1 MKQTRHRIKDLPKVD
16 RPREKLILKGAQNLK
31 DEELL
36 AVLIGTGR
44 EGKNVIEVAKQI
56 LRKYSKK
63 RLLKLTYN
71 DLSKIKGIGPA
82 KACTILASVE
92 LVKRALKIGE
102 ATLPVI
108 RSTKDVIAQA
118 VYLRN
123 KTREHLMA
131 IYLNARN
138 EMVWKKQST
147 FIGTLNANLVHPRE
161 IFAEALKQNAAS
173 VILVHNHPSGDAE
186 PSEDDLAITKRIQ
199 EAGKIMGIDVLDHV
213 IIAKTKVFSFKENK
227 LIE

>member
-1 MKQTRHRIKDLPKVD
+1 MKKSFTIRDLPKED
-16 RPREKLILKGAQNLK
+16 RPREKLIQKGLENLK

-36 AVLIGTGR
+36 AILLGTGI

-63 RLLKLTYN
+63 RLLKMKYE

-82 KACTILASVE
+82 KACIILASQE
-92 LVKRALKIGE
+92 LFKRVLKVQDE
-102 ATLPVI
+102 TLPII

-118 VYLRN
+118 VYLRD
-123 KTREHLMA
+123 KTREHLMT

-147 FIGTLNANLVHPRE
+147 FIGTLNASIVHPRE
-161 IFAEALKQNAAS
+161 IFKEALEHNAAS
-173 VILVHNHPSGDAE
+173 VILVHNHPSGDPE
-186 PSEDDLAITKRIQ
+186 PSQDDLEITKRII

-213 IIAKTKVFSFKENK
+213 IITKTKVFSFKEKK
-227 LIE
+227 LI

>member
-1 MKQTRHRIKDLPKVD
+1 MTKIKDLPKTE
-16 RPREKLILKGAQNLK
+16 RPREKLIQKGPQNLK

-36 AVLIGTGR
+36 AILLGTGV
-44 EGKNVIEVAKQI
+44 EGKNVLEVAKQI

-63 RLLKLTYN
+63 RLLKLTYS

-82 KACTILASVE
+82 KACTILAAAE

-102 ATLPVI
+102 ETLPKI
-108 RSTKDVIAQA
+108 ESIKDVVAQA
-118 VYLRN
+118 VYMRD

-138 EMVWKKQST
+138 EMIFKKPI

-161 IFAEALKQNAAS
+161 IF
-173 VILVHNHPSGDAE
+173 
-186 PSEDDLAITKRIQ
+186 
-199 EAGKIMGIDVLDHV
+199 
-213 IIAKTKVFSFKENK
+213 
-227 LIE
+227 